1 MFFIIEK
8 LEETTFEFSQNAAT
22 VLWSLLHIIMETQK
36 IAKLLGNADSESSKF
51 ATRKWYFTNDQS
63 NTDYGE
69 GNENDTTIKFQ
80 TKVIKSNL
88 CDYSDAYILLTGDIT
103 DTRVDDDTRDAFKN
117 CTPFTKCISQISDEQ
132 VDNADNLD
140 IVMTMYNL
148 IEYSDNYSYTSRS
161 LRQFK
166 RDESPVTNT
175 WNPNNVSIYNLPSF
189 KYKSSFIRKS
199 ANIGGNGVYRDV
211 KIAVPIKYLGNF
223 WRLLEMPLR
232 NCKVHLEL
240 NWSIN
245 CVMSDVAGVTEFKTI
260 KTKLY
265 VPIVTL
271 SKTDNVK
278 LVKLLEHGFQR
289 PVYWNE

>member
-1 MFFIIEK
+1 
-8 LEETTFEFSQNAAT
+8 
-22 VLWSLLHIIMETQK
+22 METQK

-69 GNENDTTIKFQ
+69 GNKNDTTIKFQ

-88 CDYSDAYILLTGDIT
+88 SDYSDAYILLTGGIT
-103 DTRVDDDTRDAFKN
+103 DTRVDEDTRDAFKN
-117 CTPFTKCISQISDEQ
+117 CTPFTKCITHISDEQ

-175 WNPNNVSIYNLPSF
+175 WNPNNVSIYNLASF

-199 ANIGGNGVYRDV
+199 ANIGGNRVYRDV
-211 KIAVPIKYLGNF
+211 KIAVPIKYFGNF
-223 WRLLEMPLR
+223 WRLLEMPLS

-245 CVMSDVAGVTEFKTI
+245 CVMSDVAGVTEFKII

-271 SKTDNVK
+271 SKQTM
-278 LVKLLEHGFQR
+278 
-289 PVYWNE
+289 